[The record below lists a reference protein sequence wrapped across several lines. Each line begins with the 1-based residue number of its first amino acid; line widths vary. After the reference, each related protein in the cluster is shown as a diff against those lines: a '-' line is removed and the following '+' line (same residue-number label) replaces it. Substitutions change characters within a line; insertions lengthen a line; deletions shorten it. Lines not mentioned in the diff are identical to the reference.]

1 MNKESARKQFDSL
14 TEELSIEHTFS
25 FDEAWDFLEYKRAL
39 SEVKHPDFKKV
50 PKYSKEEFRKGIVR
64 AEEKLK
70 DSPLARKDVSEYNP
84 VKHYLHGGFYIR
96 EIFNPAGEVIVTK
109 IHKVSHPFFLLQG
122 TMSMLTED
130 GEERISA
137 PYYSITKIGTKRLI
151 YAHTDCI
158 FVTVHSTDKTDIKE
172 IEKDIATENYGDL
185 K

>member
-1 MNKESARKQFDSL
+1 MDKESARKQFNNM

-39 SEVKHPDFKKV
+39 SKVKQPDFKNV
-50 PKYSKEEFRKGIVR
+50 PAYTKEQFRNGIVI
-64 AEEKLK
+64 AEKKLK
-70 DSPLARKDVSEYNP
+70 DSPLVRKDVSEYNP
-84 VKHYLHGGFYIR
+84 VKHYLYGGFYIR
-96 EIFNPAGEVIVTK
+96 EIFNPAGELIVTK
-109 IHKVSHPFFLLQG
+109 IHKVSHPFFLLEG
-122 TMSMLTED
+122 TMSILTED

-158 FVTVHSTDKTDIKE
+158 FVTVHTTDKTDKKE